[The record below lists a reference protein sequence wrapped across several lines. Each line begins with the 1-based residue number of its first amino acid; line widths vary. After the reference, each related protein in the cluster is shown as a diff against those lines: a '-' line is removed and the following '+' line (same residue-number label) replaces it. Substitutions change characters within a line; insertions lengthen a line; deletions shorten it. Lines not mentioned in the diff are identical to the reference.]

1 MKQIYLVIAII
12 ILSVSLISVGFTINQ
27 VEQERASLVVD
38 LQYRTSV
45 LASSLKEIVESNIQ
59 YRSQDYLQTVANMF
73 SDSDKFAGMVIYDKE
88 LQLLAITTSLSNE
101 FVTAPQIVADSIQDE
116 KVGATFVKLGKKDL
130 FIMSVPYHRNSVLSG
145 VLLVAQNSEY
155 IDEKV
160 KERWQSSLVRL
171 LVQDLVLFAVLA
183 LLGRWFVYEPLQK
196 LENAIKL
203 SKMQKDA
210 LSQSK
215 TIAPSI
221 FQPLQK
227 EISITVKKLWEAR
240 QSASEEARLTLER
253 LDAPWTEERLKEFV
267 KKYLSDRRIITIS
280 NREPYIHIKEGK
292 KISYFIPASGMVT
305 ALDPIMQACGGVW
318 IAHGSGNADRLV
330 VNKKDEVLV
339 PPDEMKY
346 SLKRV
351 WLTEPEIKGH
361 YFGFSNEGLW
371 PLFHLAHTRPTF
383 RKQDWDHY
391 QQVNEKFAG
400 AVFNAIR
407 HTENPILLV
416 QDFHLALLPSLVK
429 KKRPDATIGIFWHI
443 PWVSAESFSICP
455 WKKEIL
461 DGMLGADLI
470 GFHTQQY
477 CNNFV
482 DTVGRELESLID
494 YDQFAITRNEHR
506 SFIKVFPI
514 SIAFT
519 NGVRDNPPEKLLQG
533 DKLDLIQ
540 RLNISFKYL
549 GVGVDRMDYTKGIME
564 RLKGIDLFLRKY
576 PSFHGE
582 FTFIQIAAPSR
593 SEVEKYREFAEQV
606 KNEAARINSEHGTQ
620 KWKPIVLL
628 YEQHTHEVINL
639 LFQQANFCLVTS
651 LHDGMNLV
659 AKEFVAARSD
669 EKGVLILSQF
679 AGAAKELKDAIIINP
694 YNGEQTADA
703 IYQALTMS
711 ATEQRLRMEK
721 MREVVKNYNIF
732 RWSAEF
738 LRSLIDMG

>member
-1 MKQIYLVIAII
+1 MKQIYFVIGII
-12 ILSVSLISVGFTINQ
+12 ILAVNLVSVGFTINQ
-27 VEQERASLVVD
+27 VEQERASMTVD

-45 LASSLKEIVESNIQ
+45 LASSLKEIVETNIE
-59 YRSQDYLQTVANMF
+59 YRSRDYLQTVANMF
-73 SDSDKFAGMVIYDKE
+73 SDSDMFAGMVIYDLE
-88 LQLLAITTSLSNE
+88 LKLIAITTSLSNDIE
-101 FVTAPQIVADSIQDE
+101 TAPQIVADTVQDE
-116 KVGATFVKLGKKDL
+116 KVGATFVKFGKKDL
-130 FIMSVPYHRNSVLSG
+130 FIMSVPYYRNATFSG
-145 VLLVAQNSEY
+145 VMLIAQNSEY
-155 IDEKV
+155 IDEKI

-196 LENAIKL
+196 LESAIKL
-203 SKMQKDA
+203 SKIQKDA
-210 LSQSK
+210 FTKSK

-227 EISITVKKLWEAR
+227 EISVTVKKLWEAR

-267 KKYLSDRRIITIS
+267 KKHISDRRMVMVS
-280 NREPYIHIKEGK
+280 NREPFIHIKDGK
-292 KISYFIPASGMVT
+292 KISFYVPASGMVT
-305 ALDPIMQACGGVW
+305 AIDPIMQACGGIW

-346 SLKRV
+346 TLKRV
-351 WLTEPEIKGH
+351 WLTEQDNKG
-361 YFGFSNEGLW
+361 YYLGFSNEGLW

-383 RKQDWDHY
+383 RKTDWDDFRR
-391 QQVNEKFAG
+391 VNEKFAG
-400 AVFNAIR
+400 SVLSAIR
-407 HTENPILLV
+407 QTEDPIVLI

-429 KKRPDATIGIFWHI
+429 NKRPDAIIGIFWHI

-494 YDQFAITRNEHR
+494 YDRFAVTRNEHT
-506 SFIKVFPI
+506 SFIKAFPI

-519 NGVRDNPPEKLLQG
+519 NGIRDNTQGKLLQG
-533 DKLDLIQ
+533 DERDVIKKLGV
-540 RLNISFKYL
+540 SYKFL
-549 GVGVDRMDYTKGIME
+549 GVGVDRMDYTKGIIE

-576 PSFHGE
+576 PSFHEE

-606 KNEAARINSEHGTQ
+606 KNEAARINSEHGNQ

-628 YEQHTHEVINL
+628 YEQHTHEEINL

-659 AKEFVAARSD
+659 AKEFVAARND
-669 EKGVLILSQF
+669 GKGVLILSQF

-711 ATEQRLRMEK
+711 ASEQQLRMEK

-738 LRSLIDMG
+738 LRSLINIG

>member
-1 MKQIYLVIAII
+1 MKQIYFVIVII
-12 ILSVSLISVGFTINQ
+12 ILAVSLVSVGFTINQ

-45 LASSLKEIVESNIQ
+45 LASSLKEIIETNIE
-59 YRSQDYLQTVANMF
+59 YRSRDYLQSIANMF
-73 SDSDKFAGMVIYDKE
+73 SDSDKFAGMVIYDNE
-88 LQLLAITTSLSNE
+88 LQLIAITTSLGGE
-101 FVTAPQIVADSIQDE
+101 IVTAPEIVIDSFKED
-116 KVGATFVKLGKKDL
+116 KVSATFEKLGKKDL
-130 FIMSVPYHRNSVLSG
+130 FLMSVPYYKNASLSG
-145 VLLVAQNSEY
+145 VVLIAQHSGY
-155 IDEKV
+155 IEEKV

-171 LVQDLVLFAVLA
+171 FIQDVVLFVVLA

-196 LENAIKL
+196 LESAIKL

-210 LSQSK
+210 LSKSK
-215 TIAPSI
+215 IIAPSI

-280 NREPYIHIKEGK
+280 NREPYIHVKEGK

-305 ALDPIMQACGGVW
+305 ALDPIMQACGGIW

-351 WLTEPEIKGH
+351 WLTEQEIKGH
-361 YFGFSNEGLW
+361 YLGFSNEGMW

-383 RKQDWDHY
+383 RQQDWDLY

-400 AVFNAIR
+400 SVLSAIR

-429 KKRPDATIGIFWHI
+429 KKRADATIGIFWHI

-461 DGMLGADLI
+461 DGILGADLI
-470 GFHTQQY
+470 GFQTQQY
-477 CNNFV
+477 CNNFI

-494 YDQFAITRNEHR
+494 YDRFAVSRNEHT
-506 SFIKVFPI
+506 SFIKAFPI

-519 NGVRDNPPEKLLQG
+519 NGIRDDLSEKQQEKDERDVVRKLN
-533 DKLDLIQ
+533 
-540 RLNISFKYL
+540 LNTRYL

-564 RLKGIDLFLRKY
+564 RLKGIDIFLRKY
-576 PSFHGE
+576 PSFHEE
-582 FTFIQIAAPSR
+582 FAFVQIAAPSR

-606 KNEAARINSEHGTQ
+606 KNEVARINSEHGTQ

-628 YEQHTHEVINL
+628 YEQHTHEEINL
-639 LFQQANFCLVTS
+639 LFRQSHFCLVTS

-659 AKEFVAARSD
+659 AKEFVAARND
-669 EKGVLILSQF
+669 GKGVLILSQF
-679 AGAAKELKDAIIINP
+679 AGAARELKDAVIINP

-703 IYQALTMS
+703 IYHALTMS
-711 ATEQRLRMEK
+711 ASEQQLRMEK

-732 RWSAEF
+732 RWSADF
-738 LRSLIDMG
+738 LRSLIDIG